1 MEEKKLKHM
10 MHTLER
16 QKEFSK
22 NYGKKLVD
30 KLGTVEKKRFD
41 PLEFHKKTEEKKQE
55 KMVRTRTYSCVLVAV
70 RVLAVLRVVERVWM
84 EEWVSNSI
92 TALQIQYTF
101 L

>member
-1 MEEKKLKHM
+1 MRSYSYCRLLLFRMEEKKLKHM

-55 KMVRTRTYSCVLVAV
+55 KMVRTRAYSYVLVAGH
-70 RVLAVLRVVERVWM
+70 VLAVLRLVERIWM
-84 EEWVSNSI
+84 EE
-92 TALQIQYTF
+92 
-101 L
+101 